1 MRREGF
7 FITFEGIDGSGKTT
21 QLKLTEKYLKN
32 LKYEVLS
39 LREPGST
46 PLSERI
52 RRILLDKKMNIN
64 PVSELLLYVS
74 ARAELV
80 EQVIAPALG
89 EGKIVLCDRFYDST
103 VAYQGYGRKLDI
115 DWVRQVNRAAVGEY
129 TPDLT
134 FLVDITY
141 RKSLERRKQ
150 QSDRLEAESKAF
162 FSRVRKGFLEIA
174 SREKRRVIILD
185 GKKSPEKIFEEVK
198 ECLRKRLSIKMPR
211 D

>member
-1 MRREGF
+1 MRRKGF

-52 RRILLDKKMNIN
+52 RRILLDKRLNIN
-64 PVSELLLYVS
+64 SVSELLLYVS

-80 EQVIAPALG
+80 EQVITPALDA
-89 EGKIVLCDRFYDST
+89 GKIVLCDRFYDST

-115 DWVRQVNRAAVGEY
+115 DWVRRVNRAAVGEY
-129 TPDLT
+129 IPDLT

-141 RKSLERRKQ
+141 RKSMERRKQ
-150 QSDRLEAESKAF
+150 KSDRLEAESKAF

-174 SREKRRVIILD
+174 SRERRRVIILD